1 MIAALLLAAALSPPA
16 TPAGHQLTGALGL
29 GARSPILVVSW
40 TGRRRWG
47 AWLRLDQPDG
57 KPADVTKAT
66 PNSTQVYTTAGSLGV
81 AWRALPRLAVGIGYG
96 EKEVDTTVYGSLN
109 GSLATVLE
117 DREED
122 EHGLAAIGTW
132 TFPVNDTLGVAVSAS
147 AGPSGF
153 GAAAGVTFFIP

>member
-1 MIAALLLAAALSPPA
+1 
-16 TPAGHQLTGALGL
+16 
-29 GARSPILVVSW
+29 
-40 TGRRRWG
+40 
-47 AWLRLDQPDG
+47 LRLDQPDG